1 MSANAII
8 RWLLSTGRTYPTVGK
23 LQAALVDQVVEYVPV
38 DRLWCGTTVLHP
50 QGAAYFWI
58 WQRDRPPVERELGYD
73 RFAKLEE
80 SDSPARR
87 LKLGAP
93 DVRFRHPDGEE
104 VSDIAA
110 LWGEGYRDLYGQ
122 SMRFRGAWVGG
133 ITWATRAE
141 GGFTAAHLQFLQ
153 QLTPALTAVIEPLA
167 RDLVTATLLRTYLG
181 RNAGDRVS
189 SGQVRRG
196 DQQTLRAAVWFC
208 DVRGFTQLSSTL
220 PRQQLLDLLNDTFE
234 EIVHGL
240 HAHGGEVLKFMG
252 DGLLAVFTGDDEG
265 AACRS
270 ASDAVTT
277 VQRRLAELTN
287 RRSSHGLTTAS
298 VGIGLHFGDVT
309 YGNIGAPARLDFTVI
324 GSAVNLAARVESL
337 CGRLGV
343 SALGTKAFASRANAG
358 WTTQG
363 EHSVKGVDEPVVVYQ
378 PPQ

>member
-1 MSANAII
+1 MSANVII
-8 RWLLSTGRTYPTVGK
+8 QWLLSTGRTYPTVGK
-23 LQAALVDQVVEYVPV
+23 LQAALVEQLVEHVPV

-50 QGAAYFWI
+50 QAAAYFWS
-58 WQRDRPPVERELGYD
+58 WQSNSPPKELALGYAQ
-73 RFAKLEE
+73 FAQMEE
-80 SDSPARR
+80 RDSPARR
-87 LKLGAP
+87 LKHGA
-93 DVRFRHPDGEE
+93 DHVRFRYPDGQDL
-104 VSDIAA
+104 SDIAD
-110 LWGEGYRDLYGQ
+110 LWREGFRDLYGQ
-122 SMRFRGAWVGG
+122 SMVFRGAWVGG

-141 GGFTAAHLQFLQ
+141 GGFTALQLKFLE

-167 RDLVTATLLRTYLG
+167 RELVTATLLRTYLG
-181 RNAGDRVS
+181 KDAGDRVS

-208 DVRGFTQLSSTL
+208 DVRGFTQLSATL
-220 PRQQLLDLLNDTFE
+220 PRQQLLDLLNDSFE

-240 HAHGGEVLKFMG
+240 RAHGGQVLKFMG
-252 DGLLAVFTGDDEG
+252 DGLLAVFTGEDEG

-270 ASDAVTT
+270 AADAVTT

-287 RRSSHGLTTAS
+287 RRSSHGLTTAD

-324 GSAVNLAARVESL
+324 GSTVNLAARVESL

-343 SALGTKAFASRANAG
+343 SALGTKAFAFRANAG
-358 WTTQG
+358 WTKHG
-363 EHSVKGVDEPVVVYQ
+363 EHSVKGVDELVEVYQ